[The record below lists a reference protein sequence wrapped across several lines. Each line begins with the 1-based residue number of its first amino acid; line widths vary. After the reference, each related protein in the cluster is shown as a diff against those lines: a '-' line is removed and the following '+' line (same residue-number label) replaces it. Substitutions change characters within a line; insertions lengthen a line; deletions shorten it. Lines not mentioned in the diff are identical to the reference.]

1 MPILQGMKLF
11 SDMIDAFA
19 RAEGPP
25 PDRLWRFMRWALAGI
40 ALPNDAS
47 VALHESFGFERAGL
61 YRDVGYKAGAW
72 RSVGWWQLQLA
83 RELGDPLQD

>member
-25 PDRLWRFMRWALAGI
+25 PDRLWRFMRWALAGSFAAASA
-40 ALPNDAS
+40 ALFSAAFAAAIPAINATRTPPLPGTANS
-47 VALHESFGFERAGL
+47 CEVRVSPSTMVVA
-61 YRDVGYKAGAW
+61 
-72 RSVGWWQLQLA
+72 
-83 RELGDPLQD
+83 